1 MTSNETP
8 FQNNSDDDSPFEF
21 SPVKGGVQ
29 ISFEV
34 KTVKGERQTKKAT
47 FDTFEIICDEGKII
61 GGDNTAPPPLAYFAA
76 SIAF

>member
-1 MTSNETP
+1 MSDHESP
-8 FQNNSDDDSPFEF
+8 FQAAAAGDSPFQF
-21 SPVKGGVQ
+21 SRVDGGMQ

-34 KTVKGERQTKKAT
+34 LTKKGERQTKKAR
-47 FDTFEIICDEGKII
+47 FDKFEMICDEGESL